1 MKKSFKLPGV
11 DCPDCG
17 AAIRLEIA
25 TQRTTLDEARTTCER
40 CGWGLDLL
48 EESRGQVGK
57 AKSKVKRLA
66 RSVTDAIVDAR
77 KTLPRDRSEWSSIVR
92 NPRHPFTVAVLTGL
106 VLIALQL
113 TGFGVLVALIWI
125 LASLILNPLGWVLSP
140 IVVAIAL
147 AHRSRF
153 RTEIREQLKA
163 ELDTLSARRE
173 AGELSEDEFKAQ
185 RADIIAKYFS

>member
-1 MKKSFKLPGV
+1 MRKSFKLPGV

-17 AAIRLEIA
+17 AAIRLEI
-25 TQRTTLDEARTTCER
+25 TTRRTTLDEARTTCER
-40 CGWGLDLL
+40 CGWELDLL

-57 AKSKVKRLA
+57 AKSKVKHLA

-77 KTLPRDRSEWSSIVR
+77 KTLPRDRNEWSAIVR

-113 TGFGVLVALIWI
+113 TGFGVLIALIWI
-125 LASLILNPLGWVLSP
+125 LASLILNPLGWVLIP

-153 RTEIREQLKA
+153 RTEIREQLKE
-163 ELDTLSARRE
+163 ELDALYERRE
-173 AGELSEDEFKAQ
+173 AGELNDEEFKAQ
-185 RADIIAKYFS
+185 RAEIIARYFS

>member
-1 MKKSFKLPGV
+1 MRKSFKLPGV

-17 AAIRLEIA
+17 AAIRLVVA
-25 TQRTTLDEARTTCER
+25 TRRTALEEARTACER
-40 CGWGLDLL
+40 CGWNLDLL

-57 AKSKVKRLA
+57 AKGKVKRLA

-77 KTLPRDRSEWSSIVR
+77 KTLPRDRNEWAAIVG
-92 NPRHPFTVAVLTGL
+92 NPRHPFTLAVLTGL

-113 TGFGVLVALIWI
+113 TGFGVFIALIWI
-125 LASLILNPLGWVLSP
+125 LASLILNPLGWVLIP

-153 RTEIREQLKA
+153 RTEIREQLKKD
-163 ELDTLSARRE
+163 LDALYARRE
-173 AGELSEDEFKAQ
+173 AGELTDEEFKAL
-185 RADIIAKYFS
+185 RAEIIGRYFS

>member
-1 MKKSFKLPGV
+1 MRKSFKLPGV

-17 AAIRLEIA
+17 GAIRLEIA
-25 TQRTTLDEARTTCER
+25 TRRTALDEVRTNCER
-40 CGWGLDLL
+40 CGWQLDLL

-57 AKSKVKRLA
+57 AKGKVKRLA
-66 RSVTDAIVDAR
+66 KSVADAIVDAR
-77 KTLPRDRSEWSSIVR
+77 NTLPHDRSEWAAIVR

-113 TGFGVLVALIWI
+113 TGFGVFIALIWI
-125 LASLILNPLGWVLSP
+125 LASLILNPLGWVLIP

-153 RTEIREQLKA
+153 RTEIREQLKQ
-163 ELDTLSARRE
+163 ELDALYARRE
-173 AGELSEDEFKAQ
+173 AGELSDEEFKAQ
-185 RADIIAKYFS
+185 RAEIIGRYFS